1 MAGLSRDERWA
12 VVFLSVAIFAGTG
25 VLYARA
31 QGARHEVTVLEG
43 MATRNVSLEEI
54 EEQLAEE
61 RKININNAA
70 PEDIEKIPGIGKVMA
85 GRIADYVKMN
95 GPFASYE
102 EVLKVKGIGPAKL
115 EKIKFMIKLG

>member
-1 MAGLSRDERWA
+1 MAGLSREERWA
-12 VVFLSVAIFAGTG
+12 VVFLGIMIFAGTG

-31 QGARHEVTVLEG
+31 QGARHEVTVVQG
-43 MATRNVSLEEI
+43 RSTVKISLKEI

-61 RKININNAA
+61 RKININMAE

-85 GRIADYVKMN
+85 GRIADYVRTN

-102 EVLKVKGIGPAKL
+102 DVLKVRGIGPAKL
-115 EKIKFMIKLG
+115 EKIKFMIKL